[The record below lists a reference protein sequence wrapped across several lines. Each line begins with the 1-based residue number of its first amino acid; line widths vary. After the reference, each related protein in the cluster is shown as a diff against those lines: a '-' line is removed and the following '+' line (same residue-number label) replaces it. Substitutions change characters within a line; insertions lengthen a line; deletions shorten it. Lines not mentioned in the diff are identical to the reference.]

1 MTLSN
6 DTNRWDQLQD
16 KVSNA
21 VKVSYKK
28 KFMVG
33 KFLKII
39 IFMIIIEKKL
49 KGKEITYL

>member
-1 MTLSN
+1 MIRI
-6 DTNRWDQLQD
+6 DGTNFKAKFQMLL
-16 KVSNA
+16 K
-21 VKVSYKK
+21 YLIKK

-39 IFMIIIEKKL
+39 IFMIIIEKNL